1 MQLTVEFD
9 REMDGR
15 HIAEVPQ
22 LPGCLA
28 YGRTREEADV
38 RVRVLALRILA
49 DDVERGSLQTKDIE
63 DLSFDTTDIPTR
75 RSSFSEAAH
84 VPNAKT
90 VAAMREPRNGP
101 RFSSVEEL
109 LADLHAED

>member
-9 REMDGR
+9 RETDGR
-15 HIAEVPQ
+15 YIAEVPQ
-22 LPGCLA
+22 LPGCFA
-28 YGRTREEADV
+28 YGRTQREADA

-63 DLSFDTTDIPTR
+63 ELSFDTSGARHVP
-75 RSSFSEAAH
+75 H

-90 VAAMREPRNGP
+90 IAAMREPRTGP